1 MNKQFLLQKEQ
12 KEKNMLGKEQE
23 KIQTKEMQYRLRIQ
37 VLEQEI
43 EHLKFVIKQLERK
56 NNESM
61 ELGKR

>member
-61 ELGKR
+61 ELCKR